1 MKGEKDARRT
11 SGSEENKGYLRLFG
25 KLPAFITL
33 CALSY
38 LVNDDE
44 DGKVN
49 ELAHFGTTSRI
60 AVEGFTVLY
69 CIVAVIRRAAYGRK
83 WVIRD

>member
-60 AVEGFTVLY
+60 AAEGFTVLLPLSY
-69 CIVAVIRRAAYGRK
+69 
-83 WVIRD
+83 